1 MKKNMI
7 ALAVASAMVAPA
19 AMAEVSITGTLQAEI
34 VSVSG
39 DNTNNGL
46 YLMDGATYGTPNGHN
61 AGALGFSVNHD
72 LGNGLTGFAKTNL
85 NVQAD
90 TNTIGTREAYVGL
103 KGGFGTVLAGRLSTP
118 YKTATVKWDPFLAT
132 FMQARGNKGMGGGIY
147 GNGSY
152 LANAVA
158 YANKFGPAKVVIAA
172 GFDEANDAG
181 ATSPSTTG
189 NHATSVSINAPV
201 GPVEIAVA
209 MLNASDYGVSTGA
222 AAADRNNTKFG
233 VKYSAGAI
241 TVAAVVENSD
251 VNSDDGTYTW
261 LNASY
266 KMGANTFSLGYGM
279 FADDNTG
286 GAAAAARDA
295 NYIALGMKHA
305 FSKKVS
311 AHVGYR
317 ATNIDEPTGVASA
330 DESLVGAGLRVS
342 F

>member
-1 MKKNMI
+1 MKKNLI

-19 AMAEVSITGTLQAEI
+19 AMAEVKVSGTLQAEI

-39 DNTNNGL
+39 DSAVNNGL
-46 YLMDGATYGTPNGHN
+46 YLMDGATYANPNGHN
-61 AGALGFSVNHD
+61 AGALGFSASHD
-72 LGNGLTGFAKTNL
+72 LGNGLTGFAKANF

-90 TNTIGTREAYVGL
+90 NNAAMGTRDAYVGL
-103 KGGFGTVLAGRLSTP
+103 KGGFGTVMAGRLSTP
-118 YKTATVKWDPFLAT
+118 YKSSTVKWDPFFAT
-132 FMQARGNKGMGGGIY
+132 FMQARGNKGVGGGLL

-172 GFDEANDAG
+172 GFDETAEVDALG
-181 ATSPSTTG
+181 APTGNTQG
-189 NHATSVSINAPV
+189 NHATSISINAPV
-201 GPVEIAVA
+201 GPVEVAVA
-209 MLNASDYGVSTGA
+209 MLNASDYAATGPDA
-222 AAADRNNTKFG
+222 NNMKVG

-241 TVAAVVENSD
+241 TVAAVMENSD
-251 VNSDDGTYTW
+251 ASADNGTYTW
-261 LNASY
+261 VNGAY
-266 KMGANTFSLGYGM
+266 KMGANTFSLGFGQ
-279 FADDNTG
+279 FAADTG
-286 GAAAAARDA
+286 SVDGGYLAV
-295 NYIALGMKHA
+295 GMKHA

-317 ATNIDEPTGVASA
+317 STTNDTAPAST